1 MRSLVSATV
10 VALVMVGCAPGD
22 TGQDTAVETPAGT
35 EGYSLPEFDQ
45 AQLLNRAAMNW
56 TVMFAVYL
64 DDRMES
70 GATPAEAGQAFSEIV
85 GSSWTGELN
94 AISLYNEM
102 DAHWSMYPGL
112 ACEVTTA
119 EEGQVEASCNRP
131 YVPLFESSENDLYGT
146 SLEEHEA
153 AMGAFQAAIAE
164 LKGLNW
170 DQSLEGENLHIS
182 ITMD

>member
-1 MRSLVSATV
+1 MRSLISATV
-10 VALVMVGCAPGD
+10 VALVMVGCAPSD
-22 TGQDTAVETPAGT
+22 TGQGNAVETLAGT
-35 EGYSLPEFDQ
+35 DGYSLPEFDQ
-45 AQLLNRAAMNW
+45 TQLLNRAAMNW

-64 DDRMES
+64 DERMES

-85 GSSWTGELN
+85 GSSWTGEFN
-94 AISLYNEM
+94 AISLFNAMYAN
-102 DAHWSMYPGL
+102 WSMYPGL

-119 EEGQVEASCNRP
+119 EEDQVEASCNRP

-170 DQSLEGENLHIS
+170 DQSLEGGNLHVS